1 MAMAWEG
8 TEAFQT
14 GDPSISLH
22 PYLKTWAKPGPETSW
37 PWPMVNLDGLTWQKQ
52 VVFGAPAQRNRPGLV
67 MEKANE
73 DGDTEK
79 VVEEPSLQIVLQT
92 LSGRYYC
99 QL

>member
-1 MAMAWEG
+1 
-8 TEAFQT
+8 
-14 GDPSISLH
+14 
-22 PYLKTWAKPGPETSW
+22 
-37 PWPMVNLDGLTWQKQ
+37 MVNLDGLTWQKQ